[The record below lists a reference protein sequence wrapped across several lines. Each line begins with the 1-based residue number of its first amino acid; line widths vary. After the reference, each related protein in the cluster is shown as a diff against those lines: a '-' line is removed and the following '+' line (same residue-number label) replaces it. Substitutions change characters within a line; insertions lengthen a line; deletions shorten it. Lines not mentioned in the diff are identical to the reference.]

1 MALKEKLLENERLI
15 KDCQYE
21 VEELQSTMSY
31 QLGYEES
38 IVPPVNYNELYYPFV
53 KIYADIQLALDNG
66 TSKNPSA
73 DRQYA
78 EDIANSVEVV

>member
-53 KIYADIQLALDNG
+53 KVYADIQLALDNG
-66 TSKNPSA
+66 TSTNPRRRS
-73 DRQYA
+73 
-78 EDIANSVEVV
+78 